1 MTRRAFVL
9 LAVLLVCLSVHP
21 SAHDRY
27 RLIGP
32 VVELDRKNNV
42 LKMTTRDKG
51 YPPVVEIDITAKT
64 RIERDGQPVAR
75 TALTRGVHVV
85 VDALGDDVFSLEA
98 VTIRIVPPPK

>member
-1 MTRRAFVL
+1 MTRRAFALFPL
-9 LAVLLVCLSVHP
+9 LLLCLAARP

-27 RLIGP
+27 RVIGP
-32 VVELDRKNNV
+32 VVELDEKTNV

-64 RIERDGQPVAR
+64 RIEREGRP
-75 TALTRGVHVV
+75 TPKSALKRGVHVV

-98 VTIRIVPPPK
+98 VSIRIVPAPK